1 MCFVNRWHCLRMR
14 KCCWEKGR
22 LQVFKEPVIWR
33 NAFGTGMSKSA
44 ARRAS
49 NGKDPELYR
58 ENENLRE
65 TKKVEEEF
73 ENETVPTN
81 R

>member
-1 MCFVNRWHCLRMR
+1 
-14 KCCWEKGR
+14 
-22 LQVFKEPVIWR
+22 
-33 NAFGTGMSKSA
+33 MSKSA

-73 ENETVPTN
+73 ENETVPTK